1 MLAASNRLTRKR
13 RFPPLALP
21 RSGSQGSVASG
32 HPLSPAPPSSPTC
45 RETLGLLTPRTLLY
59 PKSQSL
65 ACRNYRSVVQSV
77 STKSGGRG
85 LLIVESAPL
94 PSSRLQPGPRTR
106 RRFWFPKTPLT
117 QGWGLDSGCG
127 RKDWGIQLNDPGA
140 QTRSKA
146 AAQFVLQRKAVFPCP
161 WRALDKRLAQ
171 VWRNR
176 SWSF

>member
-1 MLAASNRLTRKR
+1 MGHPEPKCAIDA
-13 RFPPLALP
+13 PL
-21 RSGSQGSVASG
+21 RGSG
-32 HPLSPAPPSSPTC
+32 HERFFTTNMIGGGNRRREGQVVSEEGRCLSVSGYRLSPVRRAVTGTTAWL
-45 RETLGLLTPRTLLY
+45 RLDH
-59 PKSQSL
+59 
-65 ACRNYRSVVQSV
+65 
-77 STKSGGRG
+77 RG
-85 LLIVESAPL
+85 LLMVESAPL

-176 SWSF
+176 SWGF